1 MSNTNSLT
9 LQPRQESTIMDITSV
24 EVGTNESV
32 VHIQSNMGE
41 YGKVYS
47 TARFSYNPDRL
58 SGTYTGQGRGIIDE
72 NTMLSGFGMGIWKR
86 EGSKIYMEELVSV
99 SDGTQNLGRAV
110 WDLRENTIAYDA
122 YIIR

>member
-1 MSNTNSLT
+1 
-9 LQPRQESTIMDITSV
+9 MDITSV
-24 EVGTNESV
+24 KVGRTSV
-32 VHIQSNMGE
+32 VRQSNMGE

-86 EGSKIYMEELVSV
+86 RDQRFTWKSL
-99 SDGTQNLGRAV
+99 
-110 WDLRENTIAYDA
+110 
-122 YIIR
+122 